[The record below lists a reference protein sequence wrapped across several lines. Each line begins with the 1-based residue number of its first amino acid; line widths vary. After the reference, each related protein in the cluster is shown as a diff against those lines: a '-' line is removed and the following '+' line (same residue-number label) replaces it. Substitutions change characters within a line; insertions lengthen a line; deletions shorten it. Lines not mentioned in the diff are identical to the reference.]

1 MKKIYVISL
10 LVFFLF
16 QSTYAA
22 EQIGNKQI
30 TITCTGVITIDQ
42 IDTNGQRFF
51 KEEPFFDDYELSF
64 QDSKPLE
71 LYLANSNV
79 LFSRFPIFLT
89 ELGSIARGGGSRD
102 VASPL
107 KINNT
112 LMNFSTVEHI
122 KMNEQRNVIL
132 KKSDFKMTLST
143 GNMSGFWIISLDG
156 GPDVKPKLTAKCN
169 NTLLIQKQLSYASNN
184 SSSNEADKTLKKK
197 STKKNNSSRNLLKKL
212 LGKD

>member
-1 MKKIYVISL
+1 MKKIYITFL

-64 QDSKPLE
+64 QDSKLLE
-71 LYLANSNV
+71 LHLANSNAI
-79 LFSRFPIFLT
+79 FSRFPIFLT
-89 ELGSIARGGGSRD
+89 ELGSLARGGSRE

-107 KINNT
+107 KINST
-112 LMNFSTVEHI
+112 LMGFSTVEHI
-122 KMNEQRNVIL
+122 KINAQKNVIL
-132 KKSDFKMTLST
+132 KNSDFKMTLST
-143 GNMSGFWIISLDG
+143 GNMSGYWTISMDG
-156 GPDVKPKLTAKCN
+156 SPDIKPKLTAKCN
-169 NTLLIQKQLSYASNN
+169 NTILVQKQLSYASNN
-184 SSSNEADKTLKKK
+184 SPSNETDN
-197 STKKNNSSRNLLKKL
+197 NNSKSKSLLKKL
-212 LGKD
+212 LKKN

>member
-1 MKKIYVISL
+1 MKKIYVIFL
-10 LVFFLF
+10 IVFFLF

-89 ELGSIARGGGSRD
+89 ELGSLARGGSRE

-107 KINNT
+107 KINST
-112 LMNFSTVEHI
+112 LMGFSTVEHI
-122 KMNEQRNVIL
+122 KINAQKNVIL
-132 KKSDFKMTLST
+132 KNSDFKMTLST
-143 GNMSGFWIISLDG
+143 GNMSGYWTISMDG
-156 GPDVKPKLTAKCN
+156 SPDIKPKLTAKCN
-169 NTLLIQKQLSYASNN
+169 NTILVQKQLSYASNN
-184 SSSNEADKTLKKK
+184 SSSNKTDN
-197 STKKNNSSRNLLKKL
+197 NNSKSKSLLKKL
-212 LGKD
+212 LKKN